1 MNSELIELL
10 VGQLWQVTILAVVVG
25 WLTKTVLR
33 DYPEWSYQLWL
44 VVMVKCV
51 TPPIWA
57 SHCGVFSWL
66 FQRLSGITSS
76 SLHAVFG
83 NVINTTHLATAL
95 IVIWLGGVIVSIFV
109 TMRKWKLIQS
119 RIEKFEVTSPQ
130 ELQQLTKRLASELG
144 IRQNVRLVVS
154 SEPIGPAVI
163 GVWSPMLILPEAL
176 LKEESEESIE
186 PILAHELLHVQRGD
200 TWVAILETVVRAVW
214 WFHPQIQRAAD
225 SMSQAGELC
234 CDQDVLSSLPFSPRR
249 YADSL
254 LQVLEVRCRL
264 QPLITQ
270 PGVRQEQV
278 TRSRLKRIMT
288 WDQKRSPFSLRMLSL
303 LLILLLILPGR
314 SV

>member
-1 MNSELIELL
+1 MNNELIELL

-25 WLTKTVLR
+25 WLTRTVLR
-33 DYPEWSYQLWL
+33 NHPEWSYQLWL

-51 TPPIWA
+51 TPPIWS

-66 FQRLSGITSS
+66 FQRLSAVTSS
-76 SLHAVFG
+76 SLQAVFG
-83 NVINTTHLATAL
+83 NMIDTTHLATAL
-95 IVIWLGGVIVSIFV
+95 IAIWFGGVVVSLLASV
-109 TMRKWKLIQS
+109 RKWQLIQG
-119 RIEKFEVTSPQ
+119 RITKHEVTAPLA
-130 ELQQLTKRLASELG
+130 LQQLTKRLASELG
-144 IRQNVRLVVS
+144 IRRKVQLVVS

-163 GVWSPMLILPEAL
+163 GVWKPMLILPEAL
-176 LKEESEESIE
+176 LRERSEESIE

-200 TWVAILETVVRAVW
+200 TWVAILETVVRSVW

-225 SMSQAGELC
+225 AMSQAGELC
-234 CDQDVLSSLPFSPRR
+234 CDQDVLSSLSFSPRR

-264 QPLITQ
+264 QPLISQ

-288 WDQKRSPFSLRMLSL
+288 WDQKRSPLLLRVLSL

-314 SV
+314 SI

>member
-10 VGQLWQVTILAVVVG
+10 VGQIWQVTILAVVVG

-33 DYPEWSYQLWL
+33 NHPEWSYQLWV
-44 VVMVKCV
+44 VVMIKCV
-51 TPPIWA
+51 TPPIWS

-66 FQRLSGITSS
+66 FQRLSTVTWLG
-76 SLHAVFG
+76 LQAVFG
-83 NVINTTHLATAL
+83 NGINTTHIAMTL
-95 IVIWLGGVIVSIFV
+95 IAVWFGGAILSLLV
-109 TMRKWKLIQS
+109 TMRRWQLIQQRVARS
-119 RIEKFEVTSPQ
+119 EFLVPGH
-130 ELQQLTKRLASELG
+130 LQQLTKRLARELG
-144 IRQNVRLVVS
+144 IRRRVRLVVS
-154 SEPIGPAVI
+154 SDPIGPAVV
-163 GVWSPMLILPEAL
+163 GVWKPILILPEAL
-176 LKEESEESIE
+176 LREQSEESIE
-186 PILAHELLHVQRGD
+186 PILAHELLHVHRGD

-234 CDQDVLSSLPFSPRR
+234 CDQDVLSNLSFSPRR

-264 QPLITQ
+264 QPLIGQ
-270 PGVRQEQV
+270 PGVRQAQV

-288 WDQKRSPFSLRMLSL
+288 WNQKKSPIALRMLSL